1 MEHAVAKSYY
11 KIYNTLTAP
20 CEKSKIISFGFSILK
35 NIVAPSSQSR
45 SLVKLIFWIAFVL
58 PSSAFSWL

>member
-1 MEHAVAKSYY
+1 MEYAVTKSYY

-20 CEKSKIISFGFSILK
+20 CEKSKIISFAFSILK

-45 SLVKLIFWIAFVL
+45 FPVKLIFCIAFVL
-58 PSSAFSWL
+58 PSSAFGWL